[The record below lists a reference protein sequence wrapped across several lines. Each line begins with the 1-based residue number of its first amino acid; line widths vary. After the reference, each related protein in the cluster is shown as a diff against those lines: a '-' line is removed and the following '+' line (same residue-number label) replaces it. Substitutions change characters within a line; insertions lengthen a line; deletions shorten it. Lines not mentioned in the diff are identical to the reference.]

1 MKKTIAIFVLTLLAG
16 LSASAQKAEIM
27 YFKADLACCRERAC
41 NALES
46 DVKAVIESNFKNGD
60 VKFSSVKISDE
71 ANKGLVEKFNA
82 ISQTVVV
89 VAKKR
94 RDETVVDISD
104 IVRNY
109 SRNRDKAILEKELL
123 AKVSECIK

>member
-1 MKKTIAIFVLTLLAG
+1 MKKTFAVLIMTLLLG
-16 LSASAQKAEIM
+16 LSASAQKAEVM

-46 DVKAVIESNFKNGD
+46 DVKAILESNFKNGD
-60 VKFSSVKISDE
+60 IKFSTVKISDE
-71 ANKGLVEKFNA
+71 ANKALVEKHNA
-82 ISQTVVV
+82 RSQTVVIV
-89 VAKKR
+89 SNGR
-94 RDETVVDISD
+94 RNETVVDASD

-109 SRNRDKAILEKELL
+109 SRNRDKATLEKELL

>member
-1 MKKTIAIFVLTLLAG
+1 MKKTIVILILALMAG
-16 LSASAQKAEIM
+16 LTVSAQKAEIM

-41 NALES
+41 NDLES
-46 DVKAVIESNFKNGD
+46 EVKAVIESNFKNGD
-60 VKFSSVKISDE
+60 VKFSSIKISDE

-82 ISQTVVV
+82 RSQTVVV

-94 RDETVVDISD
+94 RDETVVDVSD
-104 IVRNY
+104 IVRNF
-109 SRNRDKAILEKELL
+109 SRNRDKALLEKELL